1 MDDNKITQNLVES
14 LLKDRNSERRYR
26 LIYRAGFLILFLF
39 IILLMYLSSSNQ
51 NNYDE
56 SHVAVIEINGMIG
69 SGGPVNVEN
78 IIPFVKNALN
88 NKDSHI
94 CIECKRCMYLKYG
107 KEMLKCPIRKRA
119 GFNDEASEDYLEK

>member
-51 NNYDE
+51 NN
-56 SHVAVIEINGMIG
+56 
-69 SGGPVNVEN
+69 
-78 IIPFVKNALN
+78 
-88 NKDSHI
+88 
-94 CIECKRCMYLKYG
+94 
-107 KEMLKCPIRKRA
+107 
-119 GFNDEASEDYLEK
+119 